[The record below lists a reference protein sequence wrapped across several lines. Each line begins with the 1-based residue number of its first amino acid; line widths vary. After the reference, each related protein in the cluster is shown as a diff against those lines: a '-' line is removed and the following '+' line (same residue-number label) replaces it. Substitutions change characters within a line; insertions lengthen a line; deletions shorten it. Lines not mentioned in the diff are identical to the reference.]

1 MRRCS
6 ISDRRRVSGT
16 DESEV
21 RGVHATKEARR
32 RLKYTIK
39 LFKEVNLPSI
49 VKDVEINDSHPRL
62 ETWEDNSACIS
73 WSEDET
79 VYCLLTIV
87 LINLIIIIIIII
99 MIINIIMT

>member
-21 RGVHATKEARR
+21 RGVHATKEACQH
-32 RLKYTIK
+32 LIYMIK
-39 LFKEVNLPSI
+39 LFKELNWLSM
-49 VKDVEINDSHPRL
+49 VKDVEINDSQPKL
-62 ETWEDNSACIS
+62 ETCEDDSACIS
-73 WSEDET
+73 WSENET
-79 VYCLLTIV
+79 VYCLLIFV

-99 MIINIIMT
+99 NIIMI